1 MSKILIIIQ
10 REYITRVR
18 KRTFIIST
26 LLAPL
31 GFFALILF
39 SVLMSNYS
47 GGTRQVAISDESGL
61 FGGVVFPDATDG
73 SVEFHYLKQGE
84 APSKKYDAIIRIPSN
99 YDIDNPR
106 KVSIACTSDKS
117 LGMMASTYIN
127 KVFSDK
133 VRQVRATKMNIT
145 QEQLENLNTDIE
157 LSYQKLSED
166 KKKDGAAIMGMLL
179 GYVIGIAI
187 YTLLL
192 VYGTMI
198 MKGIVEEKSSRIME
212 VLVSSVKPIQLMIG
226 KILGIA
232 AVGLTQFVIW
242 IILITCTFVFL
253 LPAIGIIHP
262 SVPSVTPVSD
272 SGFSSLVSQ
281 NLPLLF
287 QFHYGPMLVVLLLF
301 FLGGFLLYGSLFA
314 AIGAAGGDETDSQS
328 LTFPVI
334 LPIIIT
340 IAMMTN
346 ILGQPDGKLAF
357 WASLVPFCSP
367 IIMPALMPTNPP
379 IWQILLSLTLLFAG
393 FLVCVSLAARIYRT
407 GILMYGKKTSF
418 REIGRWLFMKS

>member
-1 MSKILIIIQ
+1 MGKILIIIQ

-39 SVLMSNYS
+39 SIVMSNYS
-47 GGTRQVAISDESGL
+47 GGARQVAICDDSGL
-61 FGGVVFPDATDG
+61 FGDVVFADAPDG
-73 SVEFHYLKQGE
+73 SVQIHYLKKGE
-84 APSKKYDAIIRIPSN
+84 VPDKKYDAIIRIPAH
-99 YDIDNPR
+99 YDMDNPR
-106 KVSIACTSDKS
+106 KVAINCTSDKS
-117 LGMMASTYIN
+117 LGMMATTYIN
-127 KVFSDK
+127 KTFSEK
-133 VRQVRATKMNIT
+133 VREVRATKMNIT
-145 QEQLENLNTDIE
+145 QEQLDNLNTDIE
-157 LSYQKLSED
+157 LSFQKLSED
-166 KKKDGAAIMGMLL
+166 KKKGASAMVGMGF
-179 GYVIGIAI
+179 GYIIGIAI

-198 MKGIVEEKSSRIME
+198 MKGVVEEKSSRIME
-212 VLVSSVKPIQLMIG
+212 VLVSSVKPMQLMLG

-232 AVGLTQFVIW
+232 AVGLTQFVLW
-242 IILITCTFVFL
+242 IVLMSMSVLVL
-253 LPAIGIIHP
+253 LPALGLSRP
-262 SVPSVTPVSD
+262 ATPHQMPVAETLD
-272 SGFSSLVSQ
+272 PQTMDQVLTIAKD
-281 NLPLLF
+281 
-287 QFHYGPMLVVLLLF
+287 FHYGPMIAVLLLF

-328 LTFPVI
+328 LTLPVI

-340 IAMMTN
+340 IAMMYN
-346 ILGQPDGKLAF
+346 ILSQPDGKLAF

-379 IWQILLSLTLLFAG
+379 LWQIGISLLLLFGGFFVCAG
-393 FLVCVSLAARIYRT
+393 IAARIYRV

-418 REIGRWLFMKS
+418 REIGRWLFMRN

>member
-39 SVLMSNYS
+39 SVLMSNYA
-47 GGTRQVAISDESGL
+47 GGTRQVAISDEPGIFSS
-61 FGGVVFPDATDG
+61 VSFPNAPDK
-73 SVEFHYLKQGE
+73 SVEFDYLKQSQ
-84 APSKKYDAIIRIPSN
+84 APTKKYDAIIRIPAN
-99 YDIDNPR
+99 YDIDYPR
-106 KVSIACTSDKS
+106 KVSIACTSDKN
-117 LGMMASTYIN
+117 LGVMATDYIN

-133 VRQVRATKMNIT
+133 VSEVRARKMNIT
-145 QEQLENLNTDIE
+145 QAQLDDLNTDIE

-166 KKKDGAAIMGMLL
+166 NRKGASAIVGMGF
-179 GYVIGIAI
+179 GYLIGIAI

-198 MKGIVEEKSSRIME
+198 MKGVVEEKSSRIME

-232 AVGLTQFVIW
+232 AVGLTQFILW
-242 IILITCTFVFL
+242 IMLMSFSVLIL
-253 LPAIGIIHP
+253 LPVLGLSHPRSVQRIPAGEAIDLHNMDQILTILR
-262 SVPSVTPVSD
+262 D
-272 SGFSSLVSQ
+272 
-281 NLPLLF
+281 
-287 QFHYGPMLVVLLLF
+287 FHYGPMVVVLLLF

-357 WASLVPFCSP
+357 WASLIPFCSP
-367 IIMPALMPTNPP
+367 IIMPSLMPTNPP
-379 IWQILLSLTLLFAG
+379 LWQISLSLVLLFGG
-393 FLVCVSLAARIYRT
+393 FVFCAAVAARIYRT

-418 REIGRWLFMKS
+418 REIGNWLFRKS

>member
-47 GGTRQVAISDESGL
+47 GGTRQVAISDDSGL
-61 FGGVVFPDATDG
+61 FSSVVFPDAPDG
-73 SVEFHYLKQGE
+73 SVEFHYLAKGA
-84 APSKKYDAIIRIPSN
+84 APTQKYDAIIRIPSF

-106 KVSIACTSDKS
+106 KVSIGCTSDKS
-117 LGMMASTYIN
+117 LGMMATTYIN

-145 QEQLENLNTDIE
+145 QEQLDNLNADIE

-166 KKKDGAAIMGMLL
+166 KKKGASAIVGMGF
-179 GYVIGIAI
+179 GYLIGIAI

-198 MKGIVEEKSSRIME
+198 MKGVVEEKSSRIME
-212 VLVSSVKPIQLMIG
+212 VLVSSVKPIQLMLG

-232 AVGLTQFVIW
+232 AVGLTQFILW
-242 IILITCTFVFL
+242 IILMSLSVVFL
-253 LPAIGIIHP
+253 LPALGLSQAPTPQHLP
-262 SVPSVTPVSD
+262 ANDSVDPQTVQQVLAILKD
-272 SGFSSLVSQ
+272 
-281 NLPLLF
+281 
-287 QFHYGPMLVVLLLF
+287 FHYGPMVVVLLLF

-357 WASLVPFCSP
+357 WASLIPFCSP
-367 IIMPALMPTNPP
+367 IIMPSLMPTNPP
-379 IWQILLSLTLLFAG
+379 LWQIVASLVLLFTG
-393 FLVCVSLAARIYRT
+393 FLLCVSLAARIYRT

-418 REIGRWLFMKS
+418 KEIGKWLFRKN

>member
-1 MSKILIIIQ
+1 MIEKQ
-10 REYITRVR
+10 GVR
-18 KRTFIIST
+18 AVI
-26 LLAPL
+26 
-31 GFFALILF
+31 
-39 SVLMSNYS
+39 
-47 GGTRQVAISDESGL
+47 
-61 FGGVVFPDATDG
+61 FPDAPDK
-73 SVEFHYLKQGE
+73 SVEFDYLKQGQ
-84 APSKKYDAIIRIPSN
+84 APSKKYDAIIRIPAH

-106 KVSIACTSDKS
+106 KVAIACTSDKN
-117 LGMMASTYIN
+117 LGVMATTYIN

-133 VRQVRATKMNIT
+133 VSEVRARKMNIT
-145 QEQLENLNTDIE
+145 QEQLDDLNTDIE

-166 KKKDGAAIMGMLL
+166 NKKGASAIVGMGF

-198 MKGIVEEKSSRIME
+198 MKGVVEEKSSRIME
-212 VLVSSVKPIQLMIG
+212 VLVSSVKPLQLMLG

-232 AVGLTQFVIW
+232 AVGLTQFILW
-242 IILITCTFVFL
+242 IILMSLSVVFL
-253 LPAIGIIHP
+253 LPALGLSKPAAAPPRMPAAENMDPQTLDQVLAILR
-262 SVPSVTPVSD
+262 D
-272 SGFSSLVSQ
+272 
-281 NLPLLF
+281 
-287 QFHYGPMLVVLLLF
+287 FHYGPMIVVLLLF

-357 WASLVPFCSP
+357 WASLIPFSSP
-367 IIMPALMPTNPP
+367 IIMPSLMPTNPP
-379 IWQILLSLTLLFAG
+379 LWQIAVSLVLLFAG
-393 FLVCVSLAARIYRT
+393 FLLCVSFAARIYRT

-418 REIGRWLFMKS
+418 REIGRWLFMRN